1 MATDSVHGQIDASG
15 YEVTKSCLTWLM
27 LLMMPGRC
35 TLKWLMGAMLLQ
47 DLFEESL
54 TYQGATYPGEQAL
67 TLSQLEQ
74 FIARVHAS
82 DA

>member
-1 MATDSVHGQIDASG
+1 
-15 YEVTKSCLTWLM
+15 
-27 LLMMPGRC
+27 
-35 TLKWLMGAMLLQ
+35 MLLQ

-54 TYQGATYPGEQAL
+54 TYQGVIYPGEQAL